1 MEIKRRSPDKG
12 TRGTIEGSLG
22 RNIDKTKGHAEKK
35 GVLYG
40 LSKETWGFP
49 SSPQSTAR
57 GIFEVSGHSG
67 DPWGRG
73 GWKADD
79 FCRAPRGGVTQWVFR
94 IFFYQ
99 ACGQHIE
106 IMVNG
111 LGYFFYL
118 EQHTLRSRYP
128 KKSGHVILPL
138 QGAGCSRCSVK
149 PASRGPP
156 LSKVH
161 DTCWRKPPNPALR
174 RGAMH

>member
-22 RNIDKTKGHAEKK
+22 RKIDKTKGHAEKK

-94 IFFYQ
+94 IFFLSSMR
-99 ACGQHIE
+99 ATHRDHGKWLWIFFLSGATHIE
-106 IMVNG
+106 ITIPKK
-111 LGYFFYL
+111 
-118 EQHTLRSRYP
+118 ERARYP
-128 KKSGHVILPL
+128 STAGSGV
-138 QGAGCSRCSVK
+138 
-149 PASRGPP
+149 
-156 LSKVH
+156 
-161 DTCWRKPPNPALR
+161 
-174 RGAMH
+174 